1 MTDIIEG
8 IPMNRIRNLKNY
20 WICIIGLYNCSV
32 IKMDI
37 FMGLRYLV
45 NYQKKILEKQRDI
58 MALQNK

>member
-45 NYQKKILEKQRDI
+45 NY
-58 MALQNK
+58 